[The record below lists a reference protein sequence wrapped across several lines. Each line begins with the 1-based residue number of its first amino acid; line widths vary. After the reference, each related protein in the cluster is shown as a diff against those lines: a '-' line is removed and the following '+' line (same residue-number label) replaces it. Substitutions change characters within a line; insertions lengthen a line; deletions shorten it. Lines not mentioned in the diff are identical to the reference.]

1 MDMLKPVK
9 EVIPHREPF
18 LFLDEVLDLTETK
31 IVGKRLVRGDEPQF
45 LGHYPG
51 QPVMPGV
58 LLCEAVLQAGAYL
71 MATKIGYVVGQAGVP
86 VVSRLNNVKFK
97 RMVKP
102 GDVLELTAQHERS
115 MMGAHMMKGSVK
127 VDGKVACT
135 LDFIIMLAEEQP
147 EEK

>member
-1 MDMLKPVK
+1 MLKPVK

-71 MATKIGYVVGQAGVP
+71 IATNIGYVVGQAGVP

-102 GDVLELTAQHERS
+102 GDVLELTAQHERT
-115 MMGAHMMKGSVK
+115 MMGAHVMKGSVK

-147 EEK
+147 EAT

>member
-1 MDMLKPVK
+1 MLKPVK
-9 EVIPHREPF
+9 EVTPHREPF

-71 MATKIGYVVGQAGVP
+71 IATNIGYVVGQAGVP

-102 GDVLELTAQHERS
+102 GDVLELTAQHERT
-115 MMGAHMMKGSVK
+115 MMGAHVMKGSVK

-147 EEK
+147 EAT

>member
-1 MDMLKPVK
+1 MLKPVK

-18 LFLDEVLDLTETK
+18 LFLDEVVDLTETK
-31 IVGKRLVRGDEPQF
+31 IVARRTVRGDEPQF
-45 LGHYPG
+45 QGHYPG

-71 MATKIGYVVGQAGVP
+71 MAVREGYRPGQSGVP

-102 GDVLELTAQHERS
+102 GDVLELTAEHERS

-127 VDGKVACT
+127 VGGKVACT
-135 LDFIIMLAEEQP
+135 LDFIVMLAEGQP
-147 EEK
+147 EEA

>member
-71 MATKIGYVVGQAGVP
+71 IATNIGYVVGQAGVP

-102 GDVLELTAQHERS
+102 GDVLELTAQHERT
-115 MMGAHMMKGSVK
+115 MMGAHVMKGSVK

-147 EEK
+147 EAT

>member
-1 MDMLKPVK
+1 MLKPVK

-71 MATKIGYVVGQAGVP
+71 IATNIGYVVGQAGVP

-102 GDVLELTAQHERS
+102 GDVLELTAQHERT
-115 MMGAHMMKGSVK
+115 MMGAHVMKGSVK

-135 LDFIIMLAEEQP
+135 LDFIVMLAEEQP
-147 EEK
+147 EAT

>member
-1 MDMLKPVK
+1 MLKPVK

-71 MATKIGYVVGQAGVP
+71 IATNIGYVVGQAGVP

-102 GDVLELTAQHERS
+102 GDVLELTAQHERT

-147 EEK
+147 EAT